1 MFALFPP
8 VSTSRSIPMSF
19 RERVRDLRLFVYLIV
34 ITFLSSL
41 HLNEALKDEDIKK
54 CHREV
59 VSFQFL
65 EQSGWSVEAWPWLF
79 AVEEPAGDLVWPLQM
94 LLGFSIQ
101 NKGKSCLQAAPFP
114 SV

>member
-1 MFALFPP
+1 MRHLK
-8 VSTSRSIPMSF
+8 
-19 RERVRDLRLFVYLIV
+19 LFVYLII

-59 VSFQFL
+59 VSCQLL
-65 EQSGWSVEAWPWLF
+65 EQLGWFIVAWPWLF
-79 AVEEPAGDLVWPLQM
+79 AVEEPDGDFVWPLQM

-101 NKGKSCLQAAPFP
+101 NKGKSCL
-114 SV
+114 